1 MVKWKKIA
9 QSVIDY
15 LEVHKYTLYSV
26 FLLFI
31 LILEYNNSCSDQLN
45 IQTIDI
51 LYMSLINI
59 YY

>member
-9 QSVIDY
+9 ESVIDY

-31 LILEYNNSCSDQLN
+31 LILEYNNSCSDQ
-45 IQTIDI
+45 
-51 LYMSLINI
+51 
-59 YY
+59 